1 MATVTKT
8 PTSIIQGNI
17 YSSGSIVLSDLND
30 MKTCGVGAANSNS
43 AIGGYYYTPICTD
56 FDFALAS
63 TDVIT
68 KIEVFITGQQNG
80 TTYMDYC
87 SLMWNGTP
95 SPYHCFS
102 VDVVNP
108 LDATSHALTFQPV
121 SSGDPDMWGVAW
133 TPAMVNDISFGC
145 AFDGLHMGG
154 DTIQLDCVQIT
165 ITYTPGGVQPTSIC
179 DGIPC
184 GEQMSMED
192 AIKSLITKL
201 PELLQVE
208 ECVGLKIAPALMKC
222 TDLTDLISCGVHYS
236 LEDALKG
243 ALRDD
248 GCGGWSLRVWV
259 LPSRTD

>member
-8 PTSIIQGNI
+8 TTLVVEGNI
-17 YSSGSIVLSDLND
+17 YSVGAVHWSDIGD
-30 MKTCGVGAANSNS
+30 MTTCGSGAGNASG
-43 AIGGYYYTPICTD
+43 AVTGWLYTPIATD
-56 FDFALAS
+56 FDFALAA
-63 TDVIT
+63 TDLIT
-68 KIEVFITGQQNG
+68 KIEVFITGDQNG
-80 TTYMDYC
+80 TSYLDYC
-87 SLMWNGTP
+87 SLMYNGTP
-95 SPYHCFS
+95 SPFHCFS
-102 VDVVNP
+102 VDAVNP
-108 LDATSHALTFQPV
+108 LDATSHVLTFQPTT
-121 SSGDPDMWGVAW
+121 SGDPDMWGVAW
-133 TPAMVNDISFGC
+133 TAAMVNDVTFGV
-145 AFDGLHMGG
+145 AFDGRHMTG
-154 DTIQLDCVQIT
+154 DLINIDCIQVK
-165 ITYTPGGVQPTSIC
+165 ITYTPGGVIPASVC

-184 GEQMSMED
+184 GEQMTMED